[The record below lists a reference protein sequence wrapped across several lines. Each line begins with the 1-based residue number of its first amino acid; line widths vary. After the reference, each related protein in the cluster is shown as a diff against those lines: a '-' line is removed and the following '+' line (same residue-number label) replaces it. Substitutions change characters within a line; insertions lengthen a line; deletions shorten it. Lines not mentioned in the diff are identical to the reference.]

1 MRESIVVRFEGSAGD
16 GILSMGSIV
25 AKTAARCGFHVC
37 TLSSFLAEVR
47 GGQSSFQLKIGFSE
61 VTSPGDAP
69 DIVVALNAK
78 AVASQVG
85 ALDDSGLLICP
96 ADSDGPEPVTRLR
109 VDFDAV
115 ATSETG
121 STRNRNL
128 VAAGMLLKVLGIHL
142 ETACAIVRAAF
153 SKKSGAIATA
163 AEGALR
169 AGYTLPLALDSTLA
183 RWNVRAP
190 AVVRPRLLL
199 SGNEAIA
206 LGSIVG
212 GVRFFAGYPITPA
225 SEIMEVLAKHLPEI
239 GGRSLQAEDEIA
251 SLGMCIGAAF
261 GGAKAL
267 TATSGPGLSL
277 MTELLGLASI
287 AELPLVVVD
296 VQRAG
301 PSTGMPTK
309 DGQGDLNLAVYGA
322 HGDAPR
328 IVIAPQSVSDC
339 FHDAVR
345 AVNLAHRFHLPVIVL
360 SSQSLSHRM
369 QTVELPALQAI
380 SNYEEPLYAR
390 NEMSKEPF
398 RRYQPTT
405 DGSPSVRSIPGI
417 PGGMYRTGGLEHD
430 EFGQPKFDAAQRNAN
445 VARRRRRMA
454 LIERAFSSGEERERS
469 MQGNQPFA
477 LVSWGS
483 TAGPAREALEMLHA
497 EKGWDVGH
505 FFPRC
510 LWPLPSSALEALL
523 ASGIDTLF
531 VCEANDSQQL
541 AKLIGA
547 NYADTLRTQGVKI
560 VSITRDDGIPFAA
573 AEIAK
578 RLKQC
583 VNDRSDAR
591 LQTGQRESYDV
602 PN

>member
-1 MRESIVVRFEGSAGD
+1 MTMRDSIVVRFEGSAGD
-16 GILSMGSIV
+16 GVLSMGSIV
-25 AKTAARCGFHVC
+25 ARTAARCGFHVC

-47 GGQSSFQLKIGFSE
+47 GGQSSFQLKIGVSE

-69 DIVVALNAK
+69 DVVVALNTK
-78 AVASQVG
+78 AVISQVG
-85 ALDDSGLLICP
+85 ALEASGLLMCP
-96 ADSDGPEPVTRLR
+96 PDTEDLAQVTRLR
-109 VDFDAV
+109 VDYDNV
-115 ATSETG
+115 ANTESG

-128 VAAGMLLKVLGIHL
+128 VAAGVLLSVLGIEL
-142 ETACAIVRAAF
+142 ETGCAVVRNAF
-153 SKKSGAIATA
+153 AKKSEGVVIA

-169 AGYTLPLALDSTLA
+169 AGYTLSLGPELNLS
-183 RWNVRAP
+183 RWHLNQP
-190 AVVRPRLLL
+190 AKGPSRLLL

-225 SEIMEVLAKHLPEI
+225 SEIMEVLAKHLPEV

-261 GGAKAL
+261 GGARAL

-287 AELPLVVVD
+287 AELPLVIVD

-345 AVNLAHRFHLPVIVL
+345 AINLAHQFHLPVLVL

-369 QTVELPALQAI
+369 QTVELPLLDEI
-380 SNYEEPLYAR
+380 SNYQEPLFQA
-390 NEMSKEPF
+390 SATGSEPF
-398 RRYQPTT
+398 RRYQPTN
-405 DGSPSVRSIPGI
+405 DGSPSLRSVPGI
-417 PGGMYRTGGLEHD
+417 PGGMHRTGGLEHD
-430 EFGQPKFDAAQRNAN
+430 ESGQPKFDAAQRNSN
-445 VARRRRRMA
+445 LARRRRRMS
-454 LIERAFSSGEERERS
+454 LVERHFASGEEREQSTAGDQR
-469 MQGNQPFA
+469 FA
-477 LVSWGS
+477 LISWGS
-483 TAGPAREALEMLHA
+483 SAGPAREALAMLRR
-497 EKGWDVGH
+497 ENGWKVGH

-510 LWPLPSSALEALL
+510 LWPLPAQAIEGLL
-523 ASGIDTLF
+523 ASGIDTLV

-541 AKLIGA
+541 AKLILA
-547 NYADTLRTQGVKI
+547 NCADQLQARRIKLI
-560 VSITRDDGIPFAA
+560 SITRDDGIPFTAKD
-573 AEIAK
+573 IAK
-578 RLKQC
+578 RLQQC
-583 VNDRSDAR
+583 VSRTS
-591 LQTGQRESYDV
+591 QRENHDV

>member
-1 MRESIVVRFEGSAGD
+1 MTMRDSIVVRFEGSAGD
-16 GILSMGSIV
+16 GVLSMGSIV

-47 GGQSSFQLKIGFSE
+47 GGQSSFQLKIGVSD

-69 DIVVALNAK
+69 DVVVALNAK

-85 ALDDSGLLICP
+85 SLDGSGLLMCP
-96 ADSDGPEPVTRLR
+96 PDTEGVEHVTRLR
-109 VDFDAV
+109 VDYDNV
-115 ATSETG
+115 AITESG

-128 VAAGMLLKVLGIHL
+128 VAAGVLMNVLGIDL
-142 ETACAIVRAAF
+142 ETGCSVVRNAF
-153 SKKSGAIATA
+153 AKKSEGIIIA

-169 AGYTLPLALDSTLA
+169 AGYTLPFAAELALS
-183 RWNVRAP
+183 RWHLNQP
-190 AVVRPRLLL
+190 AAGPSRLLL
-199 SGNEAIA
+199 SGNEAVA

-225 SEIMEVLAKHLPEI
+225 SEIMEVLAKHLPEV

-261 GGAKAL
+261 GGARAL

-287 AELPLVVVD
+287 AELPLVIVD

-345 AVNLAHRFHLPVIVL
+345 AVNLAHRFHLPVLVL

-369 QTVELPALQAI
+369 QTIELPSLDEI
-380 SNYEEPLYAR
+380 SNYQEPLFQPSADG
-390 NEMSKEPF
+390 SEPF
-398 RRYQPTT
+398 RRYQPTN

-417 PGGMYRTGGLEHD
+417 PGGMHRTGGLEHD
-430 EFGQPKFDAAQRNAN
+430 ESGQPKFDAAQRNSN
-445 VARRRRRMA
+445 LARRRQRMN
-454 LIERAFSSGEERERS
+454 LVERHFITGEDRERCTLGD
-469 MQGNQPFA
+469 QRFA

-483 TAGPAREALEMLHA
+483 SAGPAREALAMLNHEHGYRVA
-497 EKGWDVGH
+497 H

-510 LWPLPSSALEALL
+510 LWPLPIQAFDELL
-523 ASGIDTLF
+523 RSGIDTLI

-541 AKLIGA
+541 AKLILA
-547 NYADTLRTQGVKI
+547 NCAESVQARRIKV
-560 VSITRDDGIPFAA
+560 VNITRDDGIPFTAA
-573 AEIAK
+573 DIAK
-578 RLKQC
+578 RLQQC
-583 VNDRSDAR
+583 VSRTS
-591 LQTGQRESYDV
+591 QRENHDV